1 MNGFIVILA
10 IAYLLD
16 KMLIAITE
24 RHAVRKNENTEISSM
39 EMGI

>member
-10 IAYLLD
+10 IAYFTM
-16 KMLIAITE
+16 KGFEAVTN